1 MCLHGDW
8 SETAFRWIV
17 SMSETTLMNFIQI
30 DFPSDNERELY
41 IALHHQM
48 WSDSLLNRLAEMG
61 LVRKVLTKTWNKD
74 NFRVVNCLEY
84 KDEKSMKSSLE
95 LINKE
100 VVQNPLSEK
109 FTMKVVNNRCV
120 VVSEFKA

>member
-1 MCLHGDW
+1 
-8 SETAFRWIV
+8 
-17 SMSETTLMNFIQI
+17 MSETKLMNFIQI

-41 IALHHQM
+41 IALHDQM
-48 WSDSLLNRLAEMG
+48 WSEALMNRLAEMG

-74 NFRVVNCLEY
+74 NFRVVNCMEY
-84 KDEKSMKSSLE
+84 KDEKSMQSCLE

-109 FTMKVVNNRCV
+109 FAMKVVNNRCV
-120 VVSEFKA
+120 LVSEFKA

>member
-8 SETAFRWIV
+8 SGTAFRWIV

-48 WSDSLLNRLAEMG
+48 WSDALLNRLAEMG

-84 KDEKSMKSSLE
+84 KDEKSMQSCLE

>member
-8 SETAFRWIV
+8 CKTAVRWMIG
-17 SMSETTLMNFIQI
+17 MSETTLMNFIQI

-41 IALHHQM
+41 IALHDQM
-48 WSDSLLNRLAEMG
+48 WSDALMNRLAEMG

-74 NFRVVNCLEY
+74 NFRVVNCMEY
-84 KDEKSMKSSLE
+84 KDEKSMQSCLE
-95 LINKE
+95 VINKE

-109 FTMKVVNNRCV
+109 FAMKVVNNRCV
-120 VVSEFKA
+120 LVSEFKA